1 MKFQRG
7 PFNYFISNLW
17 TKLFSILNIKSN
29 HAYIYGCCLLLEI
42 RVLLYFITGNS
53 LTNKFKYK
61 METHFD
67 QSRRKTIKIFL
78 PAIKII
84 KTGVYMPAIFFTLP
98 AWGKVTH
105 VLSSQI

>member
-1 MKFQRG
+1 MKVIQLTCEIPKG
-7 PFNYFISNLW
+7 PFKLLYFKSLN
-17 TKLFSILNIKSN
+17 KVFSILNIKSN

-84 KTGVYMPAIFFTLP
+84 KTGVYMPAIVFTLP
-98 AWGKVTH
+98 T
-105 VLSSQI
+105 

>member
-1 MKFQRG
+1 MHNTGVYYWKF
-7 PFNYFISNLW
+7 
-17 TKLFSILNIKSN
+17 
-29 HAYIYGCCLLLEI
+29 GCCFTLLLEI
-42 RVLLYFITGNS
+42 HLQTSSSI
-53 LTNKFKYK
+53 KWK
-61 METHFD
+61 HFD